1 MHVGSGATRLARVM
15 PIVLALVFSGVAV
28 SVAEGQ
34 AVDTPPLRP
43 TPEMFVSEIARSS
56 VVRSNVKESSWRNE
70 GMSPITKGMLIG
82 GGIGLGAS
90 ALLSVM
96 YIDSTD
102 GGNYLDVARIAA
114 IGTAFGALVG
124 AAIGA
129 GFER

>member
-1 MHVGSGATRLARVM
+1 M
-15 PIVLALVFSGVAV
+15 PIVLTLVFSGVAV

-43 TPEMFVSEIARSS
+43 TPEMFGSEIARSS

-82 GGIGLGAS
+82 GGIGLGATT
-90 ALLSVM
+90 LLSVL
-96 YIDSTD
+96 YVQSTESS
-102 GGNYLDVARIAA
+102 NYSGIGIPIAL
-114 IGTAFGALVG
+114 GTALGAIVG